1 MQTETITIRLK
12 RAAALLLAV
21 SAALLAP
28 HANAQ
33 SDYPSRPVRIIVPS
47 SPGGGTDT
55 VARLLGQHLSEK
67 LGQQFVIENRPGG
80 GSATGIEAGA
90 RATPDG
96 YTLVMVASTMTSL
109 HVTRKAMRFDAAK
122 DFSPVTLIVS
132 IPNVLV
138 VHPSLPVKTFAELI
152 ELAKK
157 EPGKLAF
164 ASPGLGSTTH
174 MGMEL
179 LNSRAGIDLLHV
191 PYNGVAPGLTDVLAG
206 RVPVMLV
213 NAVSVK
219 QHLDAGT
226 LRAIAVSSIKR
237 ASLLPDV
244 PTIAES
250 GIPGYDVYQ
259 WFGLLAPAETPKPIV
274 SLLHREIVAGLNTP
288 KIVNWMATEGGDSVG
303 NKPEE
308 FLKVIADDVERWSA
322 VARAANLK
330 AE

>member
-1 MQTETITIRLK
+1 LGVAIPASLIVAL
-12 RAAALLLAV
+12 AAMT
-21 SAALLAP
+21 
-28 HANAQ
+28 HARAQ
-33 SDYPSRPVRIIVPS
+33 SGYPSKPVRIIVPS

-80 GSATGIEAGA
+80 GSATGIEAAA
-90 RATPDG
+90 RASPDG

-109 HVTRKAMRFDAAK
+109 HVTRKTMRFDAAK
-122 DFSPVTLIVS
+122 DFAPITLIVS

-138 VHPSLPVKTFAELI
+138 VHPSLPVKNVAELI
-152 ELAKK
+152 ALAKK
-157 EPGKLAF
+157 EPGKLSF

-179 LNSRAGIDLLHV
+179 FKSRAGIDMLHV

-213 NAVSVK
+213 NAVTVK
-219 QHLDAGT
+219 EHLETGA
-226 LRAIAVSSIKR
+226 LRALAVSSIKR
-237 ASLLPDV
+237 ASLLPDL

-250 GIPGYDVYQ
+250 GFPGYDVYQ
-259 WFGLLAPAETPKPIV
+259 WFGLLAPAGTPKDV
-274 SLLHREIVAGLNTP
+274 VARLHQEIVAALKTP
-288 KIVNWMATEGGDSVG
+288 KIVNWMVTEGGDAVG
-303 NKPEE
+303 DTPEE
-308 FLKVIADDVERWSA
+308 FQKVIVDDVERWTA
-322 VARAANLK
+322 VARSAGIK